1 MLYHVQ
7 MRVRAVARIER
18 HAHQVGDAG
27 AEEEVG
33 GLLRVALQHSDAV
46 AGLSPSPIRPL
57 ANLQPR
63 SQVCAKVSRSL
74 PWTTASRSAKNA
86 AARRIAVVTSMASS
100 GHLTASQTNPQGSQ
114 RYPLLGPDLHR
125 QDRTSLRLAHLFD
138 HLVGARH

>member
-1 MLYHVQ
+1 MPAPRKKSAASFELPSSTAT
-7 MRVRAVARIER
+7 R
-18 HAHQVGDAG
+18 
-27 AEEEVG
+27 
-33 GLLRVALQHSDAV
+33 SP
-46 AGLSPSPIRPL
+46 GLSPSPIRPL

-100 GHLTASQTNPQGSQ
+100 GHLTASQTNPQGPQ

-125 QDRTSLRLAHLFD
+125 LDRTSLRLAHLFD
-138 HLVGARH
+138 HLVRG